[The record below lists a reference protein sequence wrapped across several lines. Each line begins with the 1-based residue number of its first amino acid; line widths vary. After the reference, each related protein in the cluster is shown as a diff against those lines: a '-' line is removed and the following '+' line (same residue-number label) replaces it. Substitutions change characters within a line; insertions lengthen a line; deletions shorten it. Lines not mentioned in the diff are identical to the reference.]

1 MASDDV
7 IKLDF
12 PLNVRTRPGMYLGEM
27 NCPDV
32 ILREAIDNSIDE
44 LYAFE
49 KRSGKS
55 KSDTIWIE
63 MINGK
68 TYLVADNGRGIPIK
82 ESSEK
87 GITMARLAVGS
98 LSAGSKFSKTGLAIG
113 TNGVGISC
121 ANATSSQFRIMS
133 KLNLHNVDELPGE
146 LKEKLPSQI
155 TDSTYYFCDYEK
167 GIFKEEGFKEF
178 EREGFKGEHPST
190 ITIFSPD
197 PEMYTNTRAKLPTSL
212 PYVTYIMKH
221 LGVPAHIYVNGEE
234 YKDSLT
240 SFGFDIDVTIK
251 TKKEG
256 AKNPDLRFLIT
267 FNLSDKLEP
276 CEIIGS
282 VNGLDCR
289 NGVHIRMAQN
299 AFCRA
304 FSQTFS
310 DCRRYELMGL
320 KMGVVVLCNEPSFSS
335 QTKEKLAD
343 VDGFKSSGDYEV
355 SSLAK
360 EFKKIFEQNYEIF
373 KNHELKI
380 LEYLKSTE
388 KIGRK
393 EFIKST
399 VLIAS
404 NSNRADAFTPRKLT
418 DCSGT
423 NRRECELFICFTGD
437 TEILDCN
444 NNRIRF
450 DELTERVSNGE
461 EIYTFSCSPE
471 GEVVPSKIVRSQKIK
486 EVDKLVKVNLDNGE
500 SFRCTPDHK
509 IMMLDGTYKEAKD
522 LETGDSCMPLYIWDS
537 HSDNYGGCIRR
548 RVRTSNKLN
557 RAGNFRSDYVYRVMS
572 NHPDVK
578 SMEGQDLSTYSVHHL
593 DENPLNDSPL
603 NLVKCNKNWHFQ
615 HHGGLSIMRAAV
627 PGTELHKKLFEYTNE
642 RITNLSNSLKEF
654 FSSEEGAKAKEN
666 LREKAKAQWSDENL
680 REWKANDNRRWCEE
694 NPELASKR
702 SKKSAD
708 TSAKRAFEKVVNEVD
723 SQGLEHTFDNY
734 NKVAKELSPKRF
746 TRIQSL
752 IKRGFDVQDFHESDE
767 WSSWTRR
774 VLDNLK
780 GGVCNRKTFNE
791 SVYELAGYVNG
802 IGYLNCKKYAG
813 NLIDEYCSK
822 TNLNHKVESIEF
834 ETVSNEPV
842 YCLEVDSEYHNFPLA
857 AGIFVKNCEGDSA
870 KSSLVK
876 CRNPEIHALLGLR
889 GKPLNTT
896 GLEIEQVLSNQ
907 EMKDLISSI
916 GVGVNDYHDMS
927 EVRYGK
933 VIIVADADP
942 DGKNID
948 ALVLGA
954 LATHLTFLVNA
965 GCVYVAKTPLYRQN
979 GKYYFDEKGLDK
991 TKPFSRFKGL
1001 GEANPEELEPFVYD
1015 KNQRQLIKITMDNWE
1030 DARDMLT
1037 SASAK
1042 KGVMLQRGIMSESI
1056 VTLEE

>member
-7 IKLDF
+7 VKLDF

-121 ANATSSQFRIMS
+121 ANATSTQFRIMS
-133 KLNLHNVDELPGE
+133 KLNLHNLDELPSE

-234 YKDSLT
+234 YKDSIT

-267 FNLSDKLEP
+267 FNLSDRLEP
-276 CEIIGS
+276 CEVIGS

-423 NRRECELFICFTGD
+423 NRRECELFIC
-437 TEILDCN
+437 
-444 NNRIRF
+444 
-450 DELTERVSNGE
+450 
-461 EIYTFSCSPE
+461 
-471 GEVVPSKIVRSQKIK
+471 
-486 EVDKLVKVNLDNGE
+486 
-500 SFRCTPDHK
+500 
-509 IMMLDGTYKEAKD
+509 
-522 LETGDSCMPLYIWDS
+522 
-537 HSDNYGGCIRR
+537 
-548 RVRTSNKLN
+548 
-557 RAGNFRSDYVYRVMS
+557 
-572 NHPDVK
+572 
-578 SMEGQDLSTYSVHHL
+578 
-593 DENPLNDSPL
+593 
-603 NLVKCNKNWHFQ
+603 
-615 HHGGLSIMRAAV
+615 
-627 PGTELHKKLFEYTNE
+627 
-642 RITNLSNSLKEF
+642 
-654 FSSEEGAKAKEN
+654 
-666 LREKAKAQWSDENL
+666 
-680 REWKANDNRRWCEE
+680 
-694 NPELASKR
+694 
-702 SKKSAD
+702 
-708 TSAKRAFEKVVNEVD
+708 
-723 SQGLEHTFDNY
+723 
-734 NKVAKELSPKRF
+734 
-746 TRIQSL
+746 
-752 IKRGFDVQDFHESDE
+752 
-767 WSSWTRR
+767 
-774 VLDNLK
+774 
-780 GGVCNRKTFNE
+780 
-791 SVYELAGYVNG
+791 
-802 IGYLNCKKYAG
+802 
-813 NLIDEYCSK
+813 
-822 TNLNHKVESIEF
+822 
-834 ETVSNEPV
+834 
-842 YCLEVDSEYHNFPLA
+842 
-857 AGIFVKNCEGDSA
+857 EGDSA

-1015 KNQRQLIKITMDNWE
+1015 KSQRQLIQITMDNWE
-1030 DARDMLT
+1030 DARDMLM

-1042 KGVMLQRGIMSESI
+1042 KSVMLQRGIMSESVI
-1056 VTLEE
+1056 TLEE

>member
-1 MASDDV
+1 
-7 IKLDF
+7 
-12 PLNVRTRPGMYLGEM
+12 MYVGEM

-32 ILREAIDNSIDE
+32 ILREAIDNSVDE

-49 KRSGKS
+49 KRNGKT

-63 MINGK
+63 IYNNQ

-121 ANATSSQFRIMS
+121 TNATSSRFQIMS
-133 KLNLHNVDELPGE
+133 RLKLHDLNELPKK
-146 LKEKLPSQI
+146 LKDRLPGDI
-155 TDSTYYFCDYEK
+155 TDSTYYYCEYEK
-167 GIFKEEGFKEF
+167 GIFKDEGFKEF
-178 EREGFKGEHPST
+178 KRDGFNGEFPST

-197 PEMYTNTRAKLPTSL
+197 PEMYSSTRAKLPSSL
-212 PYVTYIMKH
+212 PYVTYILRN

-240 SFGFDIDVTIK
+240 SFGFDIDCTIK
-251 TKKEG
+251 TRKEG
-256 AKNPDLRFLIT
+256 AKNPELRFLIT
-267 FNLSDKLEP
+267 FALSDKLEP

-289 NGVHIRMAQN
+289 NGVHVRMAQN
-299 AFCRA
+299 AYCRA

-320 KMGVVVLCNEPSFSS
+320 KLGVVVLCNEPSFSS

-355 SSLAK
+355 SCLAK
-360 EFKKIFEQNYEIF
+360 EFKKVFEKNYEVF

-404 NSNRADAFTPRKLT
+404 NSSRADAFTPRKLT

-423 NRRECELFICFTGD
+423 NRRDCELFICFTGD

-471 GEVVPSKIVRSQKIK
+471 GKVTQSKIVRSQKIK
-486 EVDKLVKVNLDNGE
+486 ETNRLIRVTLENGE
-500 SFRCTPDHK
+500 SFKCTPDHK
-509 IMMLDGTYKEAKD
+509 IMMESGIYKEARQLFVGDKCMSHNGNKGNSVSL
-522 LETGDSCMPLYIWDS
+522 LEL
-537 HSDNYGGCIRR
+537 
-548 RVRTSNKLN
+548 
-557 RAGNFRSDYVYRVMS
+557 
-572 NHPDVK
+572 
-578 SMEGQDLSTYSVHHL
+578 
-593 DENPLNDSPL
+593 
-603 NLVKCNKNWHFQ
+603 
-615 HHGGLSIMRAAV
+615 
-627 PGTELHKKLFEYTNE
+627 
-642 RITNLSNSLKEF
+642 LK
-654 FSSEEGAKAKEN
+654 
-666 LREKAKAQWSDENL
+666 
-680 REWKANDNRRWCEE
+680 
-694 NPELASKR
+694 
-702 SKKSAD
+702 
-708 TSAKRAFEKVVNEVD
+708 VD
-723 SQGLEHTFDNY
+723 S
-734 NKVAKELSPKRF
+734 
-746 TRIQSL
+746 
-752 IKRGFDVQDFHESDE
+752 
-767 WSSWTRR
+767 
-774 VLDNLK
+774 
-780 GGVCNRKTFNE
+780 
-791 SVYELAGYVNG
+791 
-802 IGYLNCKKYAG
+802 
-813 NLIDEYCSK
+813 
-822 TNLNHKVESIEF
+822 
-834 ETVSNEPV
+834 EPV
-842 YCLEVDSEYHNFPLA
+842 YCLEVDSEHHNFPLA

-907 EMKDLISSI
+907 EMKDLISAI

-979 GKYYFDEKGLDK
+979 GKYFFDEKGLDK

-1056 VTLEE
+1056 VTLDE